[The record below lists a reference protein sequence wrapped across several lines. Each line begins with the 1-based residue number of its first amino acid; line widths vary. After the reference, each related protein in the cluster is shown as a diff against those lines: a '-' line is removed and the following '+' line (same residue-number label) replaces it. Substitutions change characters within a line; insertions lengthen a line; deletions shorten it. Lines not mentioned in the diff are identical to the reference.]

1 MHKKITFFFSDE
13 KQPVLAS
20 QEQTIL
26 ESLIENNIDI
36 SHSCGGFATCGTCVI
51 EVVQGL
57 DKFDPRNE
65 LENELCESRKWEP
78 NKRLCCQNLVKEEM
92 VIRLPINKKRI

>member
-1 MHKKITFFFSDE
+1 MQKTITFFFSDQ

-26 ESLIENNIDI
+26 ESLVENSIDI

-57 DKFDPRNE
+57 EKFEAKND
-65 LENELCESRKWEP
+65 LETEMCESRNWEP
-78 NKRLCCQNLVKEEM
+78 NKRLCCQNLVKEDI
-92 VIRLPINKKRI
+92 VIRLPVNKKGI

>member
-57 DKFDPRNE
+57 ESFEPMNE
-65 LENELCESRKWEP
+65 LEAEMCESRKWGP
-78 NKRLCCQNLVKEEM
+78 NKRLCCQNRAKEEIL
-92 VIRLPINKKRI
+92 VRLPVNKKGI